1 MHGLIKATCSDTSLH
16 AKVAEFHIFT
26 DSLFE
31 EMNLINLQI
40 FSALPLKTQTS
51 LPDLQT
57 KREVSQQSKKLE
69 KMEKELLK
77 MKREKSITK
86 PGQSQFNIPQ

>member
-40 FSALPLKTQTS
+40 FSALPLKT
-51 LPDLQT
+51 
-57 KREVSQQSKKLE
+57 
-69 KMEKELLK
+69 
-77 MKREKSITK
+77 
-86 PGQSQFNIPQ
+86 